1 MKSISQNVLDTLV
14 VGIYEDVQMLF
25 IMMIDYEEE
34 IDMITKEELI
44 TAHENLKEVIL
55 FCQSHS
61 QGMDVLLMEEILV
74 GINHRISEILGKKFT
89 IENPNA
95 IYGEKLRL
103 PEGVT
108 VRRKLEESSF
118 HYIFDHET
126 FGEIGKI
133 VFQKENG
140 YILYFDTYLS
150 EHVVENSP
158 PALMLKEIGNI
169 LQKEVLCLR

>member
-1 MKSISQNVLDTLV
+1 MKTISQNVLDTLV

-34 IDMITKEELI
+34 IDMITKEEII

-61 QGMDVLLMEEILV
+61 QGMDVLLMEEIMV
-74 GINHRISEILGKKFT
+74 GINHRISEILGEKHT
-89 IENPNA
+89 TENPNT
-95 IYGEKLRL
+95 IYGEKLFL

-118 HYIFDHET
+118 
-126 FGEIGKI
+126 
-133 VFQKENG
+133 Q
-140 YILYFDTYLS
+140 YLF
-150 EHVVENSP
+150 
-158 PALMLKEIGNI
+158 
-169 LQKEVLCLR
+169 